1 MISMPA
7 ILQAVPGDHFTVY
20 AYCNDGAVRLVD
32 VKPLIARGGVFAPLA
47 DADFFRS
54 RLTILN
60 DTVSWDLTGDRDPAA
75 CVDLDPAQIY
85 GRPHRI
91 GPSCSGA
98 GRLNWQVPQIPDSH
112 VVFIAIFLKEW

>member
-60 DTVSWDLTGDRDPAA
+60 ETVSWDLTGDRDPAA
-75 CVDLDPAQIY
+75 CVDLDPDQIFMDAPIVSDPLAQEQ
-85 GRPHRI
+85 
-91 GPSCSGA
+91 A
-98 GRLNWQVPQIPDSH
+98 G
-112 VVFIAIFLKEW
+112 